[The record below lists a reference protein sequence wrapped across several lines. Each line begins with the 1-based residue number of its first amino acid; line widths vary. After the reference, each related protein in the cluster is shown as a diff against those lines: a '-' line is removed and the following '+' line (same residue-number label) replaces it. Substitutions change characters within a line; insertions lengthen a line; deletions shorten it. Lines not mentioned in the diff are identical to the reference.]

1 MAELSIRRTKGDT
14 DNEAGTLSRV
24 GEVHAACSPDRKP
37 YPAADTSIGLREY
50 AARSHDDPVTN
61 VTRLARPGDRAGAL
75 DVWQLAN
82 TARGKA
88 PGQERIARVQAK
100 LADPAALVIVA
111 ERSGE
116 LAGMALAEAG
126 RDRDGTG
133 GVLPGLC
140 HISMVFVRPGHW
152 GNRIGELLLDAVG
165 EQAVR
170 RGQALLQL
178 WTGEGNQRALRL
190 YARCGFRPSGRTGLL
205 GTGERII
212 HLTRRS
218 LPEGQV

>member
-82 TARGKA
+82 TARGISA
-88 PGQERIARVQAK
+88 RPGTHRPCPSQAG
-100 LADPAALVIVA
+100 
-111 ERSGE
+111 RSG
-116 LAGMALAEAG
+116 
-126 RDRDGTG
+126 R
-133 GVLPGLC
+133 
-140 HISMVFVRPGHW
+140 MVFVRPGHW